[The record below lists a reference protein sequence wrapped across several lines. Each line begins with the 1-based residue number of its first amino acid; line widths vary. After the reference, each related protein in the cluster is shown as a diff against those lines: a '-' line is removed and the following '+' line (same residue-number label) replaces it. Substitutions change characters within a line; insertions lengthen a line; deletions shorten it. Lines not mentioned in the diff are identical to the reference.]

1 MIGNVEEG
9 SSKVM
14 GDDVAEGSS
23 KGMRVVAEGSSK
35 DNGNFGRRLEKRR
48 WWMWQQLE
56 EKSIVDIAKWSI
68 KVMGDVAEVQAKL
81 GRWGKRLKKN
91 NNGGCGRR
99 LN

>member
-1 MIGNVEEG
+1 M
-9 SSKVM
+9 S
-14 GDDVAEGSS
+14 GDEAEGYS
-23 KGMRVVAEGSSK
+23 KAIGVVSEDGWDVAEGSSK